1 MIIIVII
8 VVIIIIVMMIITIII
23 IMMMM
28 MFKEKAQPSVL
39 VFSRALISIDFH
51 LRFVQVVN

>member
-1 MIIIVII
+1 
-8 VVIIIIVMMIITIII
+8 
-23 IMMMM
+23 MMMM
-28 MFKEKAQPSVL
+28 MMMMLMFKEKAQPSVL